1 MRVLRPFLLFTPGRL
16 FDRPLTGNDPE
27 DPLSSSPENAP
38 TSGTKTKVVRHSRI
52 EEISLRPG
60 AEKTIKVWY
69 NPEPEE
75 VREAEIFAEACFTD
89 SIITLFNQ

>member
-1 MRVLRPFLLFTPGRL
+1 
-16 FDRPLTGNDPE
+16 LTGNDPE

-52 EEISLRPG
+52 EEISLGPG

-75 VREAEIFAEACFTD
+75 VREALPLSAEIFAEACFTD
-89 SIITLFNQ
+89 SITLFNQ